1 MIRQAAILAAGKG
14 SRIRSSDDD
23 LPKPLHVVSGAPLIR
38 RTVLALA
45 AAGVTRVVVVV
56 GFMADTIRR
65 AVAADPVLSRPDLG
79 VQIDFVDNPD
89 YEKSNGVSVIVA
101 ATALQGPFLLSM
113 SDHVYD
119 ASVAEVVAG
128 ADMTAADLYLAVDRR
143 VAEVYDIDDA
153 TKVETADDKIVNIS
167 KQLTTYDCIDCG
179 VFAVS
184 HNLVAELQNVYA
196 ARGDCSLSEGVLQL
210 ANRQRACVV
219 DIGDAFWQD
228 VDTPDALARAES
240 ELARLALR

>member
-14 SRIRSSDDD
+14 SRIRASDED
-23 LPKPLHVVSGAPLIR
+23 LPKPLHIVAGAPLIR
-38 RTVLALA
+38 RTIESLAV
-45 AAGVTRVVVVV
+45 AGVNKVVVVV

-65 AVAADPVLSRPDLG
+65 AVAADPVLATLG
-79 VQIDFVDNPD
+79 VAIEFVDNAE

-101 ATALQGPFLLSM
+101 ASVLSGPFLLSM

-119 ASVAEVVAG
+119 PAVARSVVHS
-128 ADMTAADLYLAVDRR
+128 DMNQADLYLAVDRR

-153 TKVETADDKIVNIS
+153 TKVQSRDDKIVNIS
-167 KQLTTYDCIDCG
+167 KQLTAYDCIDCG

-184 HNLVAELQNVYA
+184 HGLVVELQGVYQQ
-196 ARGDCSLSEGVLQL
+196 RGDCSLSEGVLQL
-210 ANRQRACVV
+210 AKRGRACVV

-228 VDTPDALARAES
+228 VDTPEALQRAES
-240 ELARLALR
+240 ELARLGSR